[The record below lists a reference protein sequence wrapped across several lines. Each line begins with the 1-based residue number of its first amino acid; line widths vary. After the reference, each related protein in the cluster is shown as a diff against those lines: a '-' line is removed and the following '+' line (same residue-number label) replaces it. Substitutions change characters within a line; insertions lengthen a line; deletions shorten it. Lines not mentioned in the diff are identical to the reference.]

1 VLEAALVV
9 VALAVGAGVAWLAL
23 WTHFSSRGHA
33 ERRARDVRIA
43 ELEARGDELRRQ
55 LTEKSSEVE
64 SVRREMG
71 AERSQRADSDA
82 RLDEARKSL
91 DEQRRVFDE
100 ARVNLKETFEALSH
114 QALRTSNSEFLKL
127 AEERLGQRQ
136 KEIDASLTPL
146 RSALERYEGGIRGLE
161 QARDQAYG
169 SLRTEVERLARLSER
184 LQGETGNLVNA
195 LRSPQVRGRWGEV
208 TLHRVVELA
217 GMTEHCD
224 YVEQVTIETE
234 GGRLRPD
241 MVVNLPGGRTIVV
254 DAKVPLAAYLEATST
269 ASDDERRGAMVRHAR
284 QVRDHMNALAAKA
297 YWEEFTTTPELVVM
311 FIPGESFVS
320 AAAQADP
327 ALIEDG
333 MNRRVVVATP
343 TTLVALLHAV
353 AYGWRQEQVA
363 TNAEGI
369 RKLGSELYDRL
380 RTLAGHFD
388 SVGGA
393 LGRAVNAYNAFV
405 GSMETRVLP
414 SARRFRDLGA
424 ATGDELAPLAPVEQ
438 APRQPDAPEYPRQLT
453 TSESTEEGRA

>member
-1 VLEAALVV
+1 MLDAILVV
-9 VALAVGAGVAWLAL
+9 VALALGAGVAWLAL

-55 LTEKSSEVE
+55 LTEKTAEVE
-64 SVRREMG
+64 GVRREMA

-82 RLDEARKSL
+82 RLDEVRKSL
-91 DEQRRVFDE
+91 EEQRRVFDD
-100 ARVNLKETFEALSH
+100 ARVSLKETFDALSH
-114 QALRTSNSEFLKL
+114 QALRASNSEFLKL
-127 AEERLGQRQ
+127 AEERLSQRQ

-169 SLRTEVERLARLSER
+169 SLKTEVERLARLSER
-184 LQGETGNLVNA
+184 LQGETGNLVTA
-195 LRSPQVRGRWGEV
+195 LRSPQVRGRWGEI

-217 GMTEHCD
+217 GMTQHCD
-224 YVEQVTIETE
+224 YVEQMTIETD

-241 MVVNLPGGRTIVV
+241 MVVKLPGGRTIVV
-254 DAKVPLAAYLEATST
+254 DAKVPLAAYLEAMGAAT
-269 ASDDERRGAMVRHAR
+269 DEERRGAMARHAR
-284 QVRDHMNALAAKA
+284 QIRDHMSALAAKA
-297 YWEEFTTTPELVVM
+297 YWEQFTTAPELVVM
-311 FIPGESFVS
+311 FIPGESFVG

-333 MNRRVVVATP
+333 MNRKVVLATP

-363 TNAEGI
+363 TSAESI
-369 RKLGSELYDRL
+369 RKLGGELYDRL

-388 SVGGA
+388 SVGTA

-405 GSMETRVLP
+405 GSMETRVLV

-424 ATGDELAPLAPVEQ
+424 ASGDEIAQLVPVEQ

-453 TSESTEEGRA
+453 TSESTDDPGA

>member
-1 VLEAALVV
+1 MLDAILVV

-33 ERRARDVRIA
+33 ERRARDVKIA

-55 LTEKSSEVE
+55 LAEKTAEVE
-64 SVRREMG
+64 GARREMT

-82 RLDEARKSL
+82 RLDEVRKSL

-100 ARVNLKETFEALSH
+100 ARVNLKETFDALSH
-114 QALRTSNSEFLKL
+114 QALRASNSEFLKL

-169 SLRTEVERLARLSER
+169 SLKTEVERLARLSER
-184 LQGETGNLVNA
+184 LQGETGNLVTA
-195 LRSPQVRGRWGEV
+195 LRSPQVRGRWGEI

-217 GMTEHCD
+217 GMTQHCD
-224 YVEQVTIETE
+224 YVEQMTIETDS
-234 GGRLRPD
+234 GRLRPD
-241 MVVNLPGGRTIVV
+241 MVVKLPGGRTIVV
-254 DAKVPLAAYLEATST
+254 DAKVPLAAYLEAIGA
-269 ASDDERRGAMVRHAR
+269 ASDEERRGAMARHAR
-284 QVRDHMNALAAKA
+284 QIRDHMSALAAKA
-297 YWEEFTTTPELVVM
+297 YWEQFTSAPELVVM
-311 FIPGESFVS
+311 FIPGESFVG

-333 MNRRVVVATP
+333 MNRKVVVATP

-363 TNAEGI
+363 TSAESI
-369 RKLGSELYDRL
+369 RKLGGELYDRL

-388 SVGGA
+388 SVGTA

-405 GSMETRVLP
+405 GSMETRVLV

-424 ATGDELAPLAPVEQ
+424 ASGDEIAQMVPVEQ

-453 TSESTEEGRA
+453 TSDAAEGERA

>member
-1 VLEAALVV
+1 VLEATLVV
-9 VALAVGAGVAWLAL
+9 VALFLGAAVAWVAA
-23 WTHFSSRGHA
+23 WTYFASRGHA

-55 LTEKSSEVE
+55 LGEKATELDG
-64 SVRREMG
+64 VRREIA

-82 RLDEARKSL
+82 RLDEAKKSL

-100 ARVNLKETFEALSH
+100 ARVGLKETFEALSH
-114 QALRTSNSEFLKL
+114 QALSASNSEFLKL

-169 SLRTEVERLARLSER
+169 SLKSEVERLARLSEQLR
-184 LQGETGNLVNA
+184 GETGNLVNA

-217 GMTEHCD
+217 GMAEHCD
-224 YVEQVTIETE
+224 YVEQVTVETE

-241 MVVNLPGGRTIVV
+241 MVVNLPGGRAIVV
-254 DAKVPLAAYLEATST
+254 DAKVPLAAYLEAM
-269 ASDDERRGAMVRHAR
+269 GAATEDQRQSAMARHAR
-284 QVRDHMNALAAKA
+284 QVRDHMGALAAKA
-297 YWEEFTTTPELVVM
+297 YWEQFTTAPELVVM
-311 FIPGESFVS
+311 FIPGESFVG

-333 MNRRVVVATP
+333 MARKVVVATP
-343 TTLVALLHAV
+343 TTLVALLRAI

-388 SVGGA
+388 SVGAA

-424 ATGDELAPLAPVEQ
+424 ASGDEIAPLVVVEQ

-453 TSESTEEGRA
+453 TNETSEDGRA

>member
-1 VLEAALVV
+1 MLEATLVV
-9 VALAVGAGVAWLAL
+9 VALFVGAGVAWVAT
-23 WTHFSSRGHA
+23 WTHIAGRGHD
-33 ERRARDVRIA
+33 ERRTRDVRIA

-55 LTEKSSEVE
+55 LGERATEIDG
-64 SVRREMG
+64 VRREVA

-114 QALRTSNSEFLKL
+114 QALSTSNDEFLRL

-146 RSALERYEGGIRGLE
+146 KSALERYEGEIRGLE

-169 SLRTEVERLARLSER
+169 SLQTEVQRLARLSEQ

-224 YVEQVTIETE
+224 YVEQATVETE
-234 GGRLRPD
+234 TGRLRPD
-241 MVVNLPGGRTIVV
+241 MVVSLPGGRAIVV
-254 DAKVPLAAYLEATST
+254 DAKAPLSAYLEAM
-269 ASDDERRGAMVRHAR
+269 GAATEDQRQQAMTRHAR
-284 QVRDHMNALAAKA
+284 QVREHMSALAGKA
-297 YWEEFTTTPELVVM
+297 YWEQFATTPELVVM
-311 FIPGESFVS
+311 FIPGESFVG

-333 MNRRVVVATP
+333 MNRKVVVATP
-343 TTLVALLHAV
+343 TTLVALLRAI

-369 RKLGSELYDRL
+369 RKLGGELYDRL

-388 SVGGA
+388 SVGTA

-424 ATGDELAPLAPVEQ
+424 ASGDEIAPLIPVEQ

-453 TSESTEEGRA
+453 TSDAAEGERA

>member
-1 VLEAALVV
+1 MLEATLVV
-9 VALAVGAGVAWLAL
+9 VALFVGAAVAWVAAF
-23 WTHFSSRGHA
+23 THFASRGHA

-55 LTEKSSEVE
+55 LGEKATELDG
-64 SVRREMG
+64 VRREI
-71 AERSQRADSDA
+71 AVERSQRADSDA
-82 RLDEARKSL
+82 RLDEAKKSL

-100 ARVNLKETFEALSH
+100 ARVSLRETFEALSH
-114 QALRTSNSEFLKL
+114 QALSASNSEFLKL

-146 RSALERYEGGIRGLE
+146 RSALERYEGGIRSLE

-169 SLRTEVERLARLSER
+169 SLRSEVERLARLSEQ

-224 YVEQVTIETE
+224 YVEQVTVETD

-241 MVVNLPGGRTIVV
+241 MVVNLPGGRAIVV
-254 DAKVPLAAYLEATST
+254 DAKVPLSAYLEAM
-269 ASDDERRGAMVRHAR
+269 GAVSEDLRHAAMARHAR
-284 QVRDHMNALAAKA
+284 QVRDHMGALAAKA
-297 YWEEFTTTPELVVM
+297 YWEQFSTTPELVVM
-311 FIPGESFVS
+311 FIPGESFVG

-327 ALIEDG
+327 ELIEDG
-333 MNRRVVVATP
+333 MNRKVVVATP
-343 TTLVALLHAV
+343 TTLVALLRAI

-369 RKLGSELYDRL
+369 RKLGGELYDRL

-388 SVGGA
+388 SVGTS

-424 ATGDELAPLAPVEQ
+424 ASGDEIAPLPPIEQ

-453 TSESTEEGRA
+453 TSDAAEPGSA

>member
-1 VLEAALVV
+1 
-9 VALAVGAGVAWLAL
+9 
-23 WTHFSSRGHA
+23 
-33 ERRARDVRIA
+33 
-43 ELEARGDELRRQ
+43 
-55 LTEKSSEVE
+55 
-64 SVRREMG
+64 
-71 AERSQRADSDA
+71 
-82 RLDEARKSL
+82 
-91 DEQRRVFDE
+91 
-100 ARVNLKETFEALSH
+100 
-114 QALRTSNSEFLKL
+114 
-127 AEERLGQRQ
+127 
-136 KEIDASLTPL
+136 
-146 RSALERYEGGIRGLE
+146 
-161 QARDQAYG
+161 
-169 SLRTEVERLARLSER
+169 
-184 LQGETGNLVNA
+184 
-195 LRSPQVRGRWGEV
+195 
-208 TLHRVVELA
+208 
-217 GMTEHCD
+217 
-224 YVEQVTIETE
+224 
-234 GGRLRPD
+234 
-241 MVVNLPGGRTIVV
+241 
-254 DAKVPLAAYLEATST
+254 
-269 ASDDERRGAMVRHAR
+269 MVRHAR

-297 YWEEFTTTPELVVM
+297 YWEQFTTTPELVVM

-424 ATGDELAPLAPVEQ
+424 ATGDELAQLVPVEQ

-453 TSESTEEGRA
+453 TSETTEEGRA

>member
-1 VLEAALVV
+1 VLEATLVV
-9 VALAVGAGVAWLAL
+9 AALLVGAGVAWIAA
-23 WTHFSSRGHA
+23 WTYIASRGHA

-43 ELEARGDELRRQ
+43 ELEARGDEVRRQ
-55 LTEKSSEVE
+55 LGEKSAELDG
-64 SVRREMG
+64 VRREIA

-100 ARVNLKETFEALSH
+100 ARVSLKETFASLSH
-114 QALRTSNSEFLKL
+114 QALSASNSEFLKL

-136 KEIDASLTPL
+136 REIDASLTPL
-146 RSALERYEGGIRGLE
+146 RTALERYEGEIRGLE

-169 SLRTEVERLARLSER
+169 SLRSEVERLARLSEQ

-224 YVEQVTIETE
+224 YVEQVTVETDS
-234 GGRLRPD
+234 GRLRPD
-241 MVVNLPGGRTIVV
+241 MVVNLPGGRAIVV
-254 DAKVPLAAYLEATST
+254 DAKVPLTAYLEAT
-269 ASDDERRGAMVRHAR
+269 GAATEDQRQSAMARHAR
-284 QVRDHMNALAAKA
+284 QVRDHMGALAAKA
-297 YWEEFTTTPELVVM
+297 YWEQFTTAPELVVM
-311 FIPGESFVS
+311 FIPGESFVG

-333 MNRRVVVATP
+333 MVRRVLVATP
-343 TTLVALLHAV
+343 TTLVALLRAI

-388 SVGGA
+388 AVGTA

-424 ATGDELAPLAPVEQ
+424 ASGDEIAPLVALEQ

-453 TSESTEEGRA
+453 TSETSEESRA

>member
-1 VLEAALVV
+1 MLEATLVV
-9 VALAVGAGVAWLAL
+9 VALFLGAAVAWVAA
-23 WTHFSSRGHA
+23 WTHFVSRGHA

-55 LTEKSSEVE
+55 LGEKATELDG
-64 SVRREMG
+64 VRREIA

-82 RLDEARKSL
+82 RLDEAKKSL

-100 ARVNLKETFEALSH
+100 ARVGLKETFEALSH
-114 QALRTSNSEFLKL
+114 QALSASNSEFLKL

-169 SLRTEVERLARLSER
+169 SLKSEVERLARLSEQ

-217 GMTEHCD
+217 GMAEHCD
-224 YVEQVTIETE
+224 YVEQVTVETE

-241 MVVNLPGGRTIVV
+241 MVVNLPGGRAIVV
-254 DAKVPLAAYLEATST
+254 DAKVPLAAYLEAM
-269 ASDDERRGAMVRHAR
+269 GAATEDQRQSAMARHAR
-284 QVRDHMNALAAKA
+284 QVRDHMGALAAKA
-297 YWEEFTTTPELVVM
+297 YWEQFTTAPELVVM
-311 FIPGESFVS
+311 FIPGESFVG

-333 MNRRVVVATP
+333 MARKVVVATP
-343 TTLVALLHAV
+343 TTLVALLRAI

-363 TNAEGI
+363 ANAEGI

-380 RTLAGHFD
+380 RTLATHFD
-388 SVGGA
+388 SVGTA

-424 ATGDELAPLAPVEQ
+424 ASGDEIAPLVVVEQ

-453 TSESTEEGRA
+453 TNETSEDGRA

>member
-1 VLEAALVV
+1 VLEATLVV
-9 VALAVGAGVAWLAL
+9 VALFLGAAVAWVAA
-23 WTHFSSRGHA
+23 WTHFASRGHA

-55 LTEKSSEVE
+55 LGEKATELDG
-64 SVRREMG
+64 VRREIA

-82 RLDEARKSL
+82 RLDEAKKSL

-100 ARVNLKETFEALSH
+100 ARVGLKETFEALSH
-114 QALRTSNSEFLKL
+114 QALSASNSEFLKL

-169 SLRTEVERLARLSER
+169 SLKSEVERLARLSEQ

-217 GMTEHCD
+217 GMAEHCD
-224 YVEQVTIETE
+224 YVEQVTVETE

-241 MVVNLPGGRTIVV
+241 MVVNLPGGRAIVV
-254 DAKVPLAAYLEATST
+254 DAKVPLAAYLEAM
-269 ASDDERRGAMVRHAR
+269 GAATEDQRQSAMARHAR
-284 QVRDHMNALAAKA
+284 QVRDHMGALAAKA
-297 YWEEFTTTPELVVM
+297 YWEQFTTAPELVVM
-311 FIPGESFVS
+311 FIPGESFVG

-333 MNRRVVVATP
+333 MARKVVVATP
-343 TTLVALLHAV
+343 TTLVALLRAI

-388 SVGGA
+388 SVGTA

-424 ATGDELAPLAPVEQ
+424 ASGDEIAPLVVVEQ

-453 TSESTEEGRA
+453 TSETSEDGRA